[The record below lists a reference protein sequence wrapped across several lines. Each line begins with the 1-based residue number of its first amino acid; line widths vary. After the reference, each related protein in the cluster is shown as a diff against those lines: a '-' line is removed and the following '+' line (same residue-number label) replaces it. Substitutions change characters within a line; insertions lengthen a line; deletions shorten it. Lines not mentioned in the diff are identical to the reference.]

1 MCSLENKDNFMME
14 IYPNVDYAFVV
25 AIVAVVA
32 AMKSPRT
39 LKVAAVHGA
48 ELAIKFSGGA
58 AFAVAFAKSHWFL
71 LLTTSAIFSRYK
83 KSATVRSTYRIK
95 ISVCL
100 VTMTRPS
107 DEPVLCPHVF
117 GPQYVSGVSVNL
129 IVNKASSEYLLME
142 GNDQGMTF
150 YVLGFNIGVRNLLML
165 QGPEKAPVAVLA
177 AEGHAEWNAYS
188 CDKSEADSVK
198 IFSVSKDG
206 AQVNVSLAKKLSSGD
221 DMHFQIKGSWSD
233 RNCAI
238 YMGDS
243 STIIAQMHPLENK
256 DKVMVEI
263 YPNVDYAFVVALIVI
278 VDAMKIDEPVVCPP
292 VMAQPTDESP
302 VIGRQYIFEESVN
315 LMFKKVEH
323 DEYDVFK
330 DSSTERV
337 FNLKSCHTT
346 FPKWMLVGANENPV
360 AMLHKKK
367 ATAHNR
373 WYAIFF
379 SEIEADPKWLFSVC
393 KDQMV
398 QRQTELNVIFEK
410 ERDVAIDYKV
420 KGSWT
425 DKACTIYK
433 GDSLTKIAQMRS
445 LEDKD
450 NFMVEIYP
458 NVDYAFVAAIVAVV
472 AAMKSPRT
480 LKFVAVHG
488 ADLAV
493 KFAGGAAFAA
503 GKFLTDTLF

>member
-1 MCSLENKDNFMME
+1 
-14 IYPNVDYAFVV
+14 
-25 AIVAVVA
+25 
-32 AMKSPRT
+32 
-39 LKVAAVHGA
+39 
-48 ELAIKFSGGA
+48 
-58 AFAVAFAKSHWFL
+58 
-71 LLTTSAIFSRYK
+71 
-83 KSATVRSTYRIK
+83 
-95 ISVCL
+95 
-100 VTMTRPS
+100 MTRPS

-129 IVNKASSEYLLME
+129 IVDKASGEYLLRE
-142 GNDQGMTF
+142 GNDKGMTF
-150 YVLGFNIGVRNLLML
+150 YVVGFNIAIRSLLML

-188 CDKSEADSVK
+188 CGKSEADSGK

-206 AQVNVSLAKKLSSGD
+206 AQVNVSLAKKLSSSD
-221 DMHFQIKGSWSD
+221 DMDFQIKGSWSE

-243 STIIAQMHPLENK
+243 STIIAQNK

-278 VDAMKIDEPVVCPP
+278 VDAMKIDEPVVWPP
-292 VMAQPTDESP
+292 VLAQPTDESP
-302 VIGRQYIFEESVN
+302 VISRQYISEEPVN
-315 LMFKKVEH
+315 LMFKKVEL

-330 DSSTERV
+330 DSSIERV

-360 AMLHKKK
+360 AMLQKKK

-373 WYAIFF
+373 WYASFF

-393 KDQMV
+393 KGQMI

-410 ERDVAIDYKV
+410 ERDVAIDYK
-420 KGSWT
+420 
-425 DKACTIYK
+425 
-433 GDSLTKIAQMRS
+433 MRS

-458 NVDYAFVAAIVAVV
+458 NVDYAFVVALVAVV

-480 LKFVAVHG
+480 LKFAAAQG